1 MFRMAFALK
10 KMNTLELFMFSN
22 YIQSQKDEYF
32 IIIHGFNQHATAR
45 SISQWSSSLLRF
57 GPTLH

>member
-22 YIQSQKDEYF
+22 YIQSQKDE
-32 IIIHGFNQHATAR
+32 
-45 SISQWSSSLLRF
+45 
-57 GPTLH
+57 